1 MTTFILFL
9 AFPFIGWFLFTVIFD
24 LLFGKPKSE
33 DWDYPDH
40 NSVNNDYSTHTHF
53 HVHNHNKRDEK
64 ASLSDVLDKLNE
76 ETIDVDHKEL

>member
-1 MTTFILFL
+1 MVVLIIFIAMLFV
-9 AFPFIGWFLFTVIFD
+9 GWHAGGGLFD
-24 LLFGKPKSE
+24 LFFGKPEKD

-53 HVHNHNKRDEK
+53 HVHNHNKSDEK
-64 ASLSDVLDKLNE
+64 ASLNDVVDKLNE

>member
-1 MTTFILFL
+1 MVVLIIFIAMLFV
-9 AFPFIGWFLFTVIFD
+9 GWHAGGGLFD
-24 LLFGKPKSE
+24 LFFGKREKD

-53 HVHNHNKRDEK
+53 HVHNHNKSDEK
-64 ASLSDVLDKLNE
+64 ASLNDVVDKLYE